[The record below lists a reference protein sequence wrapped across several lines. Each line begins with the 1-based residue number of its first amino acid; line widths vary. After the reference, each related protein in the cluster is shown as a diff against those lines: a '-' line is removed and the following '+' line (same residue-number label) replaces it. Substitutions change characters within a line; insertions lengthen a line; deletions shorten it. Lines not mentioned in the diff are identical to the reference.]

1 MKRNSPIYGF
11 GGTWLIALFFFVLQ
25 QAALAGLAVSPL
37 QQWVEV
43 KPGKKA
49 TFTITL
55 TNNKRDSQ
63 TRPCPVRIEVLDFA
77 VSDKGRLAF
86 GQEYKHPRS
95 AVDWI
100 KFKENEFT
108 LEPGESRKTTAT
120 VTVPLDADG
129 DYWAA
134 VMIGQNDS
142 MKDEKGVQVKLR
154 TASGV
159 FIHVTR
165 RKYVERGSIIDANVV
180 IPEFDTVGK
189 PAEKIAAEQ
198 TAENLKQNQVLKV
211 EAELK
216 NDGLVAFLAR
226 GKAYLY
232 SDNWRRIAAIPLHA
246 SRRRVF
252 PGDSRWFTGVMAQP
266 LPAGQY
272 KIRVFLASDSKYERQ
287 ITKDMEFTISEDLAS
302 TWAKNFVAED
312 TQTLKIEP
320 QQIEL
325 KLNPGRLTAA
335 NFQVANQGLGTIVAN
350 CRIESDKSNNNW
362 IELKTTDFTLAPN
375 GCRSVTSLFRI
386 PSDAKPGPHNWTI
399 YVEAERPGLTTQEQN
414 NTEQHKIPVCVVVD
428 ENVHNITV
436 EDENTD
442 EVTNEQEW

>member
-1 MKRNSPIYGF
+1 
-11 GGTWLIALFFFVLQ
+11 LIALFLFILQ
-25 QAALAGLAVSPL
+25 EAALAGLAVSPL

-49 TFTITL
+49 TFSITL
-55 TNNKRDSQ
+55 TNNKRTAQ
-63 TRPCPVRIEVLDFA
+63 TLSCPVKMDVLDFMT
-77 VSDKGRLAF
+77 SERGKISF
-86 GQEYKHPRS
+86 GEEYKHPRS

-100 KFKENEFT
+100 KFEDKQFV
-108 LEPGESRKTTAT
+108 LAPGESKEFKAT
-120 VTVPLDADG
+120 VTAPMDADG

-134 VMIGQNDS
+134 VMISLDES
-142 MKDEKGVQVKLR
+142 KEDEKGIQVKLR

-165 RKYVERGSIIDANVV
+165 RKYTERRSIIDANIV
-180 IPEFDTVGK
+180 IPEFDTVDN
-189 PAEKIAAEQ
+189 PAEKNAAEQ
-198 TAENLKQNQVLKV
+198 TAENLKQNQVLKI
-211 EAELK
+211 EAKLK

-232 SDNWRRIAAIPLHA
+232 SDGKRRIATIPLH
-246 SRRRVF
+246 SNRRQVL

-272 KIRVFLASDSKYERQ
+272 RLRMFFASDSKYERQ

-302 TWAKNFVAED
+302 VWAKNFVAED

-325 KLNPGRLTAA
+325 KLNPGRLTAM
-335 NFQVANQGLGTIVAN
+335 NFQVANQSLGTIVAN
-350 CRIESDKSNNNW
+350 CRIESNGSNNNW

-375 GCRSVTSLFRI
+375 SCRSTTCLVKI
-386 PSDAKPGPHNWTI
+386 PSDAKPGPYNWTI
-399 YVEAERPGLTTQEQN
+399 YVEAEKSGLTTQEKN
-414 NTEQHKIPVCVVVD
+414 NIEQHKIPVCVVVD
-428 ENVHNITV
+428 ENLHNVTV
-436 EDENTD
+436 EDENTGD
-442 EVTNEQEW
+442 ITSE